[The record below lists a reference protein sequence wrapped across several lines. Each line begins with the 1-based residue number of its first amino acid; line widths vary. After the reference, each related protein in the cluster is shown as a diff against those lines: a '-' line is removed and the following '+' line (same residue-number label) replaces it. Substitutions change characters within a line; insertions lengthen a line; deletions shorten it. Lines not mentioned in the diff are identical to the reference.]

1 MEPLKGKKKKKGSS
15 VFQYLQIQIIW
26 IENVLNSC
34 ILLNEDN

>member
-1 MEPLKGKKKKKGSS
+1 MEPLKGKKKKKGG
-15 VFQYLQIQIIW
+15 VFQYLQIEIIW